1 MPRLQPEAT
10 VSANKFPLACRS
22 STDEITCLAR
32 CQIAV
37 LYLVV
42 SRQQIYSLHA
52 FRRVGFLH
60 GIRNPVCNRS
70 NFPSNPGSPRECP
83 GREPKDVR
91 EPTVAGVSSPGRQHR
106 LERGQKRKLQ
116 MASTNQKTSAT
127 ETVTNIEKDWWPRA
141 GKAAFLNKRAHD
153 TK

>member
-1 MPRLQPEAT
+1 MNAAVMPRLQPEAT

-83 GREPKDVR
+83 GREPKDVW

-106 LERGQKRKLQ
+106 LERGKKRKLQ
-116 MASTNQKTSAT
+116 MKNVDQRALSIISAV
-127 ETVTNIEKDWWPRA
+127 EIDL
-141 GKAAFLNKRAHD
+141 AAA
-153 TK
+153 